1 MTFRFWPKR
10 KPLSTAYEA
19 TDLPN
24 FLTKSKRLNTFSQL
38 SDKDKLALKRW
49 AMRPEAF
56 IFRDILLN
64 SMTSTIMANLASSSE
79 GISKDGQAKCERM
92 RGQIAIIVEIRKML
106 ELARRHQPK
115 ENNEVAKSEETQEDE
130 GSLE

>member
-1 MTFRFWPKR
+1 
-10 KPLSTAYEA
+10 
-19 TDLPN
+19 
-24 FLTKSKRLNTFSQL
+24 
-38 SDKDKLALKRW
+38 
-49 AMRPEAF
+49 
-56 IFRDILLN
+56 
-64 SMTSTIMANLASSSE
+64 MTSTIMANLASSSE